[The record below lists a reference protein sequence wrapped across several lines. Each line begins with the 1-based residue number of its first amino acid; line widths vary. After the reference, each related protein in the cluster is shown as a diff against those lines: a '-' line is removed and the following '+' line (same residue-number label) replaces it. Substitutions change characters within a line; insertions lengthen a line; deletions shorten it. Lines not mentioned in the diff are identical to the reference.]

1 MVSNDRNS
9 PSMRKTHWPVLTL
22 RFSQRRALRRREF
35 FDFRQMAYAGHAYV
49 DDLDGIL
56 GKGVTIFALMGLMKA
71 RKNIIELRFCDDAV
85 RKRDLEFVTLAD
97 IAQIA
102 ATHERHACRFEPIVG
117 ELFSE
122 LRLHRGD
129 IGVKTIK
136 IDVAADLELGTSGVV
151 FQIRGEKAH
160 GRRDAGVRRHDDF
173 PESQHGGDFHAVQRS
188 GSAESHQRE
197 IAGIDA
203 LLHCARANGVGHVAV
218 DDGEHA
224 FGGFE
229 LGHAERVGE
238 PFHDTMG
245 GCFIKRHAAAK
256 KIVLVEPAEDQ
267 IGVGYGRFLAA
278 AAISCRT
285 RNGAGAARPDP
296 KGAALIDVGDRA
308 AASTDCMN
316 IDHRHQQ
323 RKSCDRSA
331 ARIGLGKA
339 AFDHDA
345 DIGAG
350 AADVESDKLA
360 AAAQSAD
367 PGAAENAGGETRQQR
382 HYGFVADHR
391 RRGDP
396 AVRRHHAKLGAQPAL
411 TQSALQTTDITA
423 HLRADEGAEAGRREP
438 LKLTELRRD

>member
-1 MVSNDRNS
+1 
-9 PSMRKTHWPVLTL
+9 
-22 RFSQRRALRRREF
+22 
-35 FDFRQMAYAGHAYV
+35 MAYAGHAHV
-49 DDLDGIL
+49 DDLDRVL
-56 GKGVTIFALMGLMKA
+56 GKGVTIFALVSLVKA
-71 RKNIIELRFCDDAV
+71 RKNIIELRFRDDAV

-102 ATHERHACRFEPIVG
+102 TPHERHVCRFQPIVG
-117 ELFSE
+117 ELFFK

-136 IDVAADLELGTSGVV
+136 IDVAADLELGAGGVV
-151 FQIRGEKAH
+151 FQIGGEKAH
-160 GRRDAGVRRHDDF
+160 GRRDAGIRRHDDF
-173 PESQHGGDFHAVQRS
+173 PESQHGGDFHAMQRS
-188 GSAESHQRE
+188 GSAESHERE

-238 PFHDTMG
+238 PFDDAMG
-245 GCFIKRHAAAK
+245 GCFVKRHAAAK

-278 AAISCRT
+278 AAIGGRA
-285 RNGAGAARPDP
+285 RHGAGAARPDP
-296 KGAALIDVGDRA
+296 KGTALIDVGDRA
-308 AASTDCMN
+308 AAGADGMD

-323 RKSCDRSA
+323 RKSGDRSA
-331 ARIGLGKA
+331 ARVGLGKA

-350 AADVESDKLA
+350 AADIESDELA

-367 PGAAENAGGETRQQR
+367 PGAAENAGGETR
-382 HYGFVADHR
+382 
-391 RRGDP
+391 
-396 AVRRHHAKLGAQPAL
+396 
-411 TQSALQTTDITA
+411 TTTSSPVC
-423 HLRADEGAEAGRREP
+423 R
-438 LKLTELRRD
+438 